1 MKNLSKKNIIIK
13 TLKATAGFPSPADN
27 YIEERLDLNK
37 YLIKNEEATFF
48 MRVSGDSM
56 MNVGIFDN
64 DILVVDKAIKP
75 TNQSVVVASLNGEL
89 VVKKI
94 FRDRKSGLYFL
105 KSENLNYPD
114 IKVRKDYDLE
124 IWGVATHVIHNLG

>member
-1 MKNLSKKNIIIK
+1 
-13 TLKATAGFPSPADN
+13 
-27 YIEERLDLNK
+27 
-37 YLIKNEEATFF
+37 

-89 VVKKI
+89 VDIGNLSKI
-94 FRDRKSGLYFL
+94 AKLPTKDEAISMLMGVMKMPIEKL
-105 KSENLNYPD
+105 
-114 IKVRKDYDLE
+114 VRT
-124 IWGVATHVIHNLG
+124 VAAPHTKLVQTLFAYSNSKASN

>member
-13 TLKATAGFPSPADN
+13 TLKATAGFPSPSYN
-27 YIEERLDLNK
+27 YIEEILDLNK

>member
-1 MKNLSKKNIIIK
+1 
-13 TLKATAGFPSPADN
+13 
-27 YIEERLDLNK
+27 
-37 YLIKNEEATFF
+37 

-56 MNVGIFDN
+56 MNVGIFDY

-75 TNQSVVVASLNGEL
+75 TNQSVVVASLNGEV

-94 FRDRKSGLYFL
+94 FRDRKSVLYFL

-124 IWGVATHVIHNLG
+124 IWGVATHVIHKLG